1 MPRILA
7 VLLLLL
13 ACMPLAQARSRDLGP
28 VPVDDPAAQ
37 ATLPDRQQRVI
48 RELACG
54 VESTCIRQK
63 LMLSGH
69 PHEIMKKGSGPG
81 GRSAGSLA
89 AGSGATASPQEHQT
103 ASMNPRQ

>member
-13 ACMPLAQARSRDLGP
+13 VCLPVAQARSRDLGP
-28 VPVDDPAAQ
+28 VPVDGPAAQ
-37 ATLPDRQQRVI
+37 ATLPDRQQRFI

-54 VESTCIRQK
+54 VESTFIRQK
-63 LMLSGH
+63 RTLSGH
-69 PHEIMKKGSGPG
+69 PHEIMKEGRGPG

-89 AGSGATASPQEHQT
+89 AGSGATA
-103 ASMNPRQ
+103 ARQST